1 MFLGDSNIIWKESN
15 RVISAGTTIIRKDP
29 RLSLEDGYNLRID
42 DLQETDS
49 GIKLTNTSY
58 IWQKMR
64 NCFGIFSGEYVCEV
78 ETYGSPLHQ
87 SSRLEILGKSS
98 FFWL

>member
-49 GIKLTNTSY
+49 GIRLTKYLVFYHKT
-58 IWQKMR
+58 
-64 NCFGIFSGEYVCEV
+64 
-78 ETYGSPLHQ
+78 
-87 SSRLEILGKSS
+87 
-98 FFWL
+98 

>member
-49 GIKLTNTSY
+49 GMKLT
-58 IWQKMR
+58 I
-64 NCFGIFSGEYVCEV
+64 
-78 ETYGSPLHQ
+78 
-87 SSRLEILGKSS
+87 
-98 FFWL
+98 

>member
-49 GIKLTNTSY
+49 GIKLTKHFIYMAKNEELLWY
-58 IWQKMR
+58 
-64 NCFGIFSGEYVCEV
+64 
-78 ETYGSPLHQ
+78 
-87 SSRLEILGKSS
+87 
-98 FFWL
+98 FFR